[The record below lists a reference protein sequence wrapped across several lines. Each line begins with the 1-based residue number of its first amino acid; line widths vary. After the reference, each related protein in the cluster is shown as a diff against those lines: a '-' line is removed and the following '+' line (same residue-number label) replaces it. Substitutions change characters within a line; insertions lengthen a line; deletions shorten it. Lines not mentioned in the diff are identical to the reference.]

1 MKLTNDLL
9 KATLTGTLAI
19 MLISSTYA
27 FAQMPGANQPTNDL
41 TSRVRHELV
50 MLPYF
55 TIFDNMSYRVDGS
68 TVTLM
73 GKVTRTSLRQ
83 DAERVVKNIEGVDR
97 VQNEIEVLPVSM
109 FDNQIRWQEARAI
122 YGYPTLNRYGMG
134 TQPSIR
140 IIVENG
146 HVTLEG
152 VVNNQADKNVAG
164 MRANGVHGVF
174 SVTNDLV
181 VGS

>member
-1 MKLTNDLL
+1 MKLTNYLL

-19 MLISSTYA
+19 LMSSTYA
-27 FAQMPGANQPTNDL
+27 FAQTPADNQHTHDL
-41 TSRVRHELV
+41 TSKVRHELL

-55 TIFDNMSYRVDGS
+55 TIFDNLGYRVDGS
-68 TVTLM
+68 TVTLV
-73 GKVTRTSLRQ
+73 GKVTKPSIKQ
-83 DAERVVKNIEGVDR
+83 EAERVVEHIEGVDR
-97 VQNEIEVLPVSM
+97 VQNDIEVLPLSP

-164 MRANGVHGVF
+164 MRANGVPGVF

-181 VGS
+181 VHS

>member
-1 MKLTNDLL
+1 MKLTNYLL

-19 MLISSTYA
+19 LLSSTYA
-27 FAQMPGANQPTNDL
+27 FAQAPAAQQHDL
-41 TSRVRHELV
+41 TSKVRHELV

-55 TIFDNMSYRVDGS
+55 TIFDNLGYRVDGN
-68 TVTLM
+68 TVTLL
-73 GKVTRTSLRQ
+73 GKVTNPSLRQ

-97 VQNEIEVLPVSM
+97 VQNEIEVLPLSPL
-109 FDNQIRWQEARAI
+109 DSRIRWQEARAI
-122 YGYPTLNRYGMG
+122 YGFPTLNRYGMG

-164 MRANGVHGVF
+164 IRANGVSGVF

>member
-1 MKLTNDLL
+1 MKLTNYLL

-19 MLISSTYA
+19 LMSSTYA
-27 FAQMPGANQPTNDL
+27 FAQPPADNQHTHDL
-41 TSRVRHELV
+41 TSKVRHELV

-55 TIFDNMSYRVDGS
+55 TIFDNLEYRVDGG

-73 GKVTRTSLRQ
+73 GKVTKPSIRQ
-83 DAERVVKNIEGVDR
+83 EAERVVAHIEGVDR
-97 VQNEIEVLPVSM
+97 VQNDIEVLPLSGI
-109 FDNQIRWQEARAI
+109 DNQIRWQEARAI

-164 MRANGVHGVF
+164 IRANGVPGVF

-181 VGS
+181 VHG

>member
-1 MKLTNDLL
+1 MKVTNYLL

-19 MLISSTYA
+19 LMSSTYA
-27 FAQMPGANQPTNDL
+27 FAQTPAVNKPAKDL
-41 TSRVRHELV
+41 TSRVRHELL

-55 TIFDNMSYRVDGS
+55 TMFDNLGYRVDGS
-68 TVTLM
+68 TVTLV
-73 GKVTRTSLRQ
+73 GKVTRPSLRQ

-97 VQNEIEVLPVSM
+97 VQNDVEVLPLSP
-109 FDNQIRWQEARAI
+109 FDNRIRMQEARAI

-164 MRANGVHGVF
+164 IRANGVAGVF
-174 SVTNDLV
+174 SVENDLK

>member
-1 MKLTNDLL
+1 MKLTSYLL

-19 MLISSTYA
+19 LMSSTYA
-27 FAQMPGANQPTNDL
+27 FAQTPADNQHTHDL
-41 TSRVRHELV
+41 TSKVRHELV

-55 TIFDNMSYRVDGS
+55 TIFDDLEYRVDGS

-73 GKVTRTSLRQ
+73 GKVTKPSIRQ
-83 DAERVVKNIEGVDR
+83 EAERVVAHIEGVDR
-97 VQNEIEVLPVSM
+97 VQNDIEVLPLSG

-164 MRANGVHGVF
+164 IRANAVPGVF

-181 VGS
+181 VHS